1 MSKKSS
7 EKSGSNKDKRKK
19 SEDLDVPLIEK
30 TKKKEV
36 VLEKK

>member
-1 MSKKSS
+1 VSKKTTD
-7 EKSGSNKDKRKK
+7 KKGSNKDEKK
-19 SEDLDVPLIEK
+19 CSKEMDVPLIEK